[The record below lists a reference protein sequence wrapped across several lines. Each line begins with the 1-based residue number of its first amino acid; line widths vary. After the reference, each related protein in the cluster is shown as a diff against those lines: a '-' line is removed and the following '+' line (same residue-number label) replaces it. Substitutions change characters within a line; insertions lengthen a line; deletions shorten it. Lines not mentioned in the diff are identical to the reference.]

1 MSIDSKKRRSLP
13 LKVCLSRTRSY
24 DSYYRYLS
32 SWPQWPHHNFTRKHD
47 VEKILFL
54 TTFCRRLS
62 SLVNQ
67 AGTLPLALCREK
79 GSMKTKNG
87 FDAFTHLSPAPD
99 VQIEKERFSEVR
111 RVLALRVPKVSTLSC
126 YAASFFFVSRRS
138 HRVFPPLASSL
149 FLRQVPEYVSRFVG
163 PLFHRITGKVSV
175 LDERPESDGPEH
187 SKAPLRAERPR
198 GARRVI

>member
-13 LKVCLSRTRSY
+13 LKVCFSLTRSY
-24 DSYYRYLS
+24 DSYYSYRYLS

-126 YAASFFFVSRRS
+126 YAASFFLSAAAPTASSRRS
-138 HRVFPPLASSL
+138 RALCSFVRCQNMSHDSSARCSIASQERCQSLMKDLKAMVLNIPRHR
-149 FLRQVPEYVSRFVG
+149 
-163 PLFHRITGKVSV
+163 SV
-175 LDERPESDGPEH
+175 LNDPEV
-187 SKAPLRAERPR
+187 R
-198 GARRVI
+198 GE